1 MTNQNKPFL
10 VVVVGPTASGKT
22 ELSIEIAKKFNG
34 EVISGDSMQ
43 VYKHMDIGTAKVTRD
58 EMDGIPHHMIDIL
71 EPDESFSAYEFKK
84 RAEACIEDII
94 NRGKLPIIAGGT
106 GLYIQSLLYNYAF
119 EDETVSPEKMQI
131 VHAQLAELEQ
141 YNNEELH
148 HYLASFDSESAEN
161 IHPNNRKRVLRAI
174 EYYLKTKKLLSSRK
188 KVQQFTEN
196 YDTLLIGIEM
206 SRETLYFKINKR
218 VDIMLGHGLFK
229 EVQQLVEQGFETSQ
243 SMQAIGYKELVPVV
257 KGNMNMDD
265 AVEKLK
271 QHSRQYAKRQLTWFK
286 NKMNVHWL
294 NKETMSLQMMLDEIT
309 TQINKRSSRHD
320 CKRKHP
326 RSSTREL

>member
-43 VYKHMDIGTAKVTRD
+43 VYKHMDIGTAKATRD

-131 VHAQLAELEQ
+131 VHAQLAKLEQ

-229 EVQQLVEQGFETSQ
+229 EVQDLVEQGFESSQ

-257 KGNMNMDD
+257 KGHIQMED

-271 QHSRQYAKRQLTWFK
+271 QHSRKYAKRQLTWFK
-286 NKMNVHWL
+286 NKMDVRWL
-294 NKETMSLQMMLDEIT
+294 DKEKMSLQMMLDEIT
-309 TQINKRSSRHD
+309 TQINKRSSKHD

>member
-131 VHAQLAELEQ
+131 VHAQLAELKQ

-148 HYLASFDSESAEN
+148 HYLASFDSESAEH